1 MLLKKRLSMNK
12 EKIQGILLAM
22 IMVAGLVAVSFAFNR
37 PAAKDVKYDIVFFGD
52 SLVAGVEG
60 CETIPDMVAD
70 SVGMKTLN
78 AGFGGLSMAESAKE
92 EYPGDFSYFYSM
104 ITLSELWKNNNL
116 DTLKMAIS
124 SEEYIMPSGWLQKV
138 EDLSKLEI
146 SSVRLIL
153 IEFGVNDYLGGN
165 PVENAEDA
173 YDVKSFSGALRK
185 SIENLQEGAPD
196 AKIVLVT
203 PTYMRSA
210 FGECTEY
217 DFGGGTLEQYVDK
230 EIEIA
235 KEYNLPV
242 VDNFHDGIINRENL
256 ETVTYDNLHANEEGI
271 ILISDNILKR
281 LKEIEGLTE

>member
-1 MLLKKRLSMNK
+1 MA
-12 EKIQGILLAM
+12 I
-22 IMVAGLVAVSFAFNR
+22 IMVAGLVAVSFALNR
-37 PAAKDVKYDIVFFGD
+37 PVTKEEKYDIVFFGD
-52 SLVAGVEG
+52 SLVAGTEQY
-60 CETIPDMVAD
+60 ETIPALVGD
-70 SVGMKTLN
+70 SLGMKTLN

-92 EYPGDFSYFYSM
+92 GYPGDFSYFYSM

-138 EDLSKLEI
+138 EDLSSLDI

-153 IEFGVNDYLGGN
+153 IEYGVNDYLGGN
-165 PVENAEDA
+165 SVENVRDA
-173 YDVKSFSGALRK
+173 YDIKSFSGALRK
-185 SIENLQEGAPD
+185 SIENLQAGNPD
-196 AKIVLVT
+196 AQIVLVT
-203 PTYMRSA
+203 PTYMQSD

-217 DFGGGTLEQYVDK
+217 DFGGGTLDKYVDK

-235 KEYNLPV
+235 KEYDLPI

-256 ETVTYDNLHANEEGI
+256 GTLTYDKLHANEEGS